1 MAEAHKEA
9 PEQQEIQPAAPAQT
23 QRDQPAAPAQT
34 QRDQSEAQA
43 KGSSGGT
50 AGRRAVIFLGGM
62 LLGAGI
68 AVGAMYAAGRG
79 LLSAAARTKLAA
91 LEKLIEKHYYQ
102 ADSVT
107 QEQLTEGMY
116 EGLVDALEDPYS
128 VYYSAD
134 DVEALQESI
143 SGTYVGIGAY
153 VSKDET
159 TGCPMISGVIEDSPA
174 EKAGLLAEDI
184 LWKADGESLQ
194 DMDLDMA
201 VSKIRG
207 EKGTT
212 VQLTIVRD
220 GEEMEIDVT
229 RDEVASVTVA
239 GEVLEEGIGYL
250 QIAEFDTVTSDQ
262 FVRKLQELQAENIKG
277 LILDLRGNPGGTVD
291 AVTAIAEYL
300 IPEGLI
306 FYMQYP
312 DGSTTKYETDGS
324 NYSELPVVVL
334 VNGNSASASEI
345 LSSAIQD
352 SGAGSV
358 IGTQTYGKG
367 VVQTLYSMGDGSAVR
382 LTVAE
387 YFTRNGNSIHKI
399 GVTPDQ
405 VVELDTDAYLEDGT
419 DNQLEAAKEAM
430 RAVLAK

>member
-1 MAEAHKEA
+1 MEV
-9 PEQQEIQPAAPAQT
+9 QQNGPDNGNVTAQ
-23 QRDQPAAPAQT
+23 
-34 QRDQSEAQA
+34 
-43 KGSSGGT
+43 GT
-50 AGRRAVIFLGGM
+50 EMGNQELSPKRRTSKLQKAGLV
-62 LLGAGI
+62 LLGMILGAAAAAIGI
-68 AVGAMYAAGRG
+68 YAAGGG
-79 LLSAAARTKLAA
+79 LLSSAAKVKL
-91 LEKLIEKHYYQ
+91 LSLQKLIEKHYYQ

-107 QEQLTEGMY
+107 DDQLAEGMY
-116 EGLVDALEDPYS
+116 EGLINALDDPYS

-134 DVEALQESI
+134 DVAALEESI

-159 TGCPMISGVIEDSPA
+159 TNCPKISGVIENSPA
-174 EKAGLLAEDI
+174 EEAGLMADDI
-184 LWKADGESLQ
+184 LLKADGESLQ
-194 DMDLDMA
+194 DLDLDVA

-212 VQLTIVRD
+212 VQLTIAR
-220 GEEMEIDVT
+220 GSEELEISVT

-239 GEVLEEGIGYL
+239 GEMLEDGIGYL

-262 FVRKLQELQAENIKG
+262 FIEKLQELQEQDMKG

-291 AVTAIAEYL
+291 AVTTIAKYL

-312 DGSTTKYETDGS
+312 DGSTTEYDTDGS
-324 NYSELPVVVL
+324 LYQNLLVVVL

-352 SGAGSV
+352 SGAGTV

-367 VVQTLYSMGDGSAVR
+367 VVQTLYSLGDGSAVR

-399 GVTPDQ
+399 GVTPDE
-405 VVELDTDAYLEDGT
+405 VVELDTDAYLADGS
-419 DNQLEAAKEAM
+419 DNQLDAALEAIRKTAAEQ
-430 RAVLAK
+430 

>member
-1 MAEAHKEA
+1 MMEV
-9 PEQQEIQPAAPAQT
+9 QQNGPDNGNVTAQ
-23 QRDQPAAPAQT
+23 
-34 QRDQSEAQA
+34 
-43 KGSSGGT
+43 GT
-50 AGRRAVIFLGGM
+50 EMGNQELSPKRRTSKLQKAGLV
-62 LLGAGI
+62 LLGMILGAAAAAIGI
-68 AVGAMYAAGRG
+68 YAAGGG
-79 LLSAAARTKLAA
+79 LLSSAAKVKL
-91 LEKLIEKHYYQ
+91 LSLQKLIEKHYYQ

-107 QEQLTEGMY
+107 DDQLAEGMY
-116 EGLVDALEDPYS
+116 EGLINALDDPYS

-134 DVEALQESI
+134 DVAALEESI

-159 TGCPMISGVIEDSPA
+159 TNCPKISGVIENSPA
-174 EKAGLLAEDI
+174 EEAGLMADDI
-184 LWKADGESLQ
+184 LLKADGESLQ
-194 DMDLDMA
+194 DLDLDVA

-212 VQLTIVRD
+212 VQLTIAR
-220 GEEMEIDVT
+220 GSEELEISVT

-239 GEVLEEGIGYL
+239 GEMLEDGIGYL

-262 FVRKLQELQAENIKG
+262 FIEKLQELQEQDMKG

-291 AVTAIAEYL
+291 AVTTIAKYL

-312 DGSTTKYETDGS
+312 DGSTTEYDTDGS
-324 NYSELPVVVL
+324 LYQNLLVVVL

-352 SGAGSV
+352 SGAGTV

-367 VVQTLYSMGDGSAVR
+367 VVQTLYSLGDGSAVR

-399 GVTPDQ
+399 GVTPDE
-405 VVELDTDAYLEDGT
+405 VVELDTDAYLADGS
-419 DNQLEAAKEAM
+419 DNQLDAALEAIRKTAAEQ
-430 RAVLAK
+430 

>member
-1 MAEAHKEA
+1 MEV
-9 PEQQEIQPAAPAQT
+9 QQNGPDNGNVTAQ
-23 QRDQPAAPAQT
+23 
-34 QRDQSEAQA
+34 
-43 KGSSGGT
+43 GT
-50 AGRRAVIFLGGM
+50 EMGNQELSPKRRTSKLQKAGLV
-62 LLGAGI
+62 LLGMILGAAAAAIGI
-68 AVGAMYAAGRG
+68 YAAGGG
-79 LLSAAARTKLAA
+79 LLSSAAKVKL
-91 LEKLIEKHYYQ
+91 LSLQKLIEKHYYQ

-107 QEQLTEGMY
+107 DDQLAEGMY
-116 EGLVDALEDPYS
+116 EGLINALDDPYS

-134 DVEALQESI
+134 DVAALEESI

-159 TGCPMISGVIEDSPA
+159 TNCPKISGVIENSPA
-174 EKAGLLAEDI
+174 EEAGLMADDI
-184 LWKADGESLQ
+184 LLKADGVSLQ
-194 DMDLDMA
+194 DLDLDVA

-212 VQLTIVRD
+212 VQLTIAR
-220 GEEMEIDVT
+220 GSEELEISVT

-239 GEVLEEGIGYL
+239 GEMLEDGIGYL

-262 FVRKLQELQAENIKG
+262 FIEKLQELQEQDMKG

-291 AVTAIAEYL
+291 AVTTIAKYL

-312 DGSTTKYETDGS
+312 DGSTTEYDTDGS
-324 NYSELPVVVL
+324 LYQNLPVVVL

-352 SGAGSV
+352 SGAGTV

-367 VVQTLYSMGDGSAVR
+367 VVQTLYSLGDGSAVR

-399 GVTPDQ
+399 GVTPDE
-405 VVELDTDAYLEDGT
+405 VVELDTDAYLADGS
-419 DNQLEAAKEAM
+419 DNQLDAALEAIRKTAAEQ
-430 RAVLAK
+430 

>member
-1 MAEAHKEA
+1 MTAHGTEL
-9 PEQQEIQPAAPAQT
+9 ENQEPSSKRRT
-23 QRDQPAAPAQT
+23 
-34 QRDQSEAQA
+34 A
-43 KGSSGGT
+43 KLQK
-50 AGRRAVIFLGGM
+50 AGLV
-62 LLGAGI
+62 LLGMVLGAAVAAAGI
-68 AVGAMYAAGRG
+68 YAAGGG
-79 LLSAAARTKLAA
+79 LLSSAAKVKL
-91 LEKLIEKHYYQ
+91 LSLQKLIEKHYYQ

-107 QEQLTEGMY
+107 DDQLAEGMY
-116 EGLVDALEDPYS
+116 EGLINALDDPYS

-134 DVEALQESI
+134 DVEALEESI

-159 TGCPMISGVIEDSPA
+159 TNCPKISGVIENSPA
-174 EKAGLLAEDI
+174 EEAGLMADDI
-184 LWKADGESLQ
+184 LLKADGESLQ
-194 DMDLDMA
+194 DLDLDVA
-201 VSKIRG
+201 VSRIRG

-212 VQLTIVRD
+212 VQLTIARD
-220 GEEMEIDVT
+220 SEELEISVT

-239 GEVLEEGIGYL
+239 GKMLEDGIGYL

-262 FVRKLQELQAENIKG
+262 FIEKLQELQEQDMKG

-291 AVTAIAEYL
+291 AVTTIAKYL

-312 DGSTTKYETDGS
+312 DGSTTEYDTDGS
-324 NYSELPVVVL
+324 LYQGLPVAVL

-352 SGAGSV
+352 SGAGTV

-367 VVQTLYSMGDGSAVR
+367 VVQTLYSLGDGSAVR

-399 GVTPDQ
+399 GVTPDE
-405 VVELDTDAYLEDGT
+405 VVELDTDAYLADGS
-419 DNQLEAAKEAM
+419 DNQLDAALEAIRKTAAEQ
-430 RAVLAK
+430 